1 MHRVHYYDTS
11 AAAYEA
17 CLDESPC
24 IVEGDVLAI
33 ISEGVIGLASS
44 DPLAVTIDAGA
55 LRSLAPMS
63 SAAILRE
70 TVHDADK
77 WRHAVELALAH
88 HLPIAPQFLPFAL
101 RCVPLSPSQTVV
113 ALTLDDVMMAI
124 DAIRHRET
132 QLTKRAALID
142 AESSHGLFLA
152 SALCKLATARRHLE
166 RHPPA
171 TIPEHPC
178 GPP

>member
-24 IVEGDVLAI
+24 IVEGDVLAV

-44 DPLAVTIDAGA
+44 DPLAVTIGAGA

-70 TVHDADK
+70 TVHDADQ
-77 WRHAVELALAH
+77 WRHAVELALA
-88 HLPIAPQFLPFAL
+88 
-101 RCVPLSPSQTVV
+101 
-113 ALTLDDVMMAI
+113 
-124 DAIRHRET
+124 
-132 QLTKRAALID
+132 
-142 AESSHGLFLA
+142 
-152 SALCKLATARRHLE
+152 
-166 RHPPA
+166 
-171 TIPEHPC
+171 
-178 GPP
+178 

>member
-17 CLDESPC
+17 CLGESPC
-24 IVEGDVLAI
+24 IVEGDVLAV

-55 LRSLAPMS
+55 LRSLQPMS

-70 TVHDADK
+70 TVHNADQ

-88 HLPIAPQFLPFAL
+88 HLPIAPHFLPFAL

-152 SALCKLATARRHLE
+152 SALRKLATARRHLE